1 MKEKRGA
8 IFYFRRVSQGS
19 RYARQ
24 LLYALLKV
32 SIQCVFYRKYILLIR
47 RHAAIGDIVCTLP
60 SVATLRQNH
69 PKSFIVYETGYSNM
83 ALVRHSRD
91 VDLVVEGGSWL
102 AKLLAK
108 VVKTGRLFDP
118 LLPDE
123 YRPPR
128 PVERIHLVEEFKRSF
143 GLKSL
148 VEPPVVLDISAR
160 ALRQVKQRLQQQRL
174 SEKPL
179 VVIHTGPTW
188 KVREWPESNWC
199 RLVAELK
206 NQKNLEVIQIGQDQ
220 TSFGEAR
227 QAPQAGGARNWVGTL
242 TISQTLAL
250 LSLAD
255 LFVGI
260 DSGVLHLAGALNTP
274 CVGIFGPTDPASRLP
289 RKPCASS
296 VTLPIPCLGCHH
308 DAQGPRHWQSGC
320 PQDIRC
326 MTELTAAE
334 VLAVCNKHLPN

>member
-1 MKEKRGA
+1 MKEKHGA
-8 IFYFRRVSQGS
+8 IFHLRLASRGS

-24 LLYALLKV
+24 VLYAFIKLL
-32 SIQCVFYRKYILLIR
+32 IQCVFYRKFILLIR

-60 SVATLRQNH
+60 SVGTLRQNY

-83 ALVRHSRD
+83 ALVRRSRD

-102 AKLLAK
+102 AKLLPK
-108 VVKTGRLFDP
+108 VVKQEMLFHL

-123 YRPPR
+123 HRPPR
-128 PVERIHLVEEFKRSF
+128 PVERIHLVEEFKRGF

-148 VEPPVVLDISAR
+148 IEQPVLLDVSAR
-160 ALRQVKQRLQQQRL
+160 ALRQVRLRL
-174 SEKPL
+174 KRERLCEKPF

-199 RLVAELK
+199 RLVAEFK
-206 NQKNLEVIQIGQDQ
+206 TQKHLEVIQIGQDQ
-220 TSFGEAR
+220 TSFGETR
-227 QAPQAGGARNWVGTL
+227 KAPRAAGARNWVGTL
-242 TISQTLAL
+242 TIDQTLAL

-274 CVGIFGPTDPASRLP
+274 CVGIFGPTDPACRLP
-289 RKPCASS
+289 KNPRATS
-296 VTLPIPCLGCHH
+296 VTLHIPCLGCHH
-308 DAQGPRHWQSGC
+308 DVQGPRHWQSGC
-320 PQDIRC
+320 PHDIRC
-326 MTELTAAE
+326 MLELTTGE
-334 VLAVCNKHLPN
+334 VLAACDKHLHN